1 MKRNVPSQ
9 STTVRSHAVVW
20 SLALVLSC
28 GLLLGYYV
36 LQTYL
41 APKHRQYQLDFGDA
55 QWIEPAEAGP
65 TAYFRTAVFLTGMP
79 EQAWLEVSATDN
91 FKAIINSR
99 TIGVED
105 SVKTRVAGIY
115 DIKKRLKTGTNVI
128 AISISRTSFPGAAQL
143 LVRGFIRERGGK
155 TTELVSDGS
164 WKVTTETGIVRGSEE
179 WTSSK
184 VQDEQWPRAIR
195 SKIADNSVP
204 IAWVDLNPLILQST
218 PSGSWITSE
227 NAASEVTFSTVLK
240 ANHARQETW
249 LQIAASGDLDLVI
262 NGHLITAAE
271 GSSAGARLPHLPT
284 KEAASSAQKAG
295 KQAEE
300 KTSPK
305 ETEAIVEKAIL
316 DVYDISY
323 WIKSGDNSI
332 VATVRADHRPATLLV
347 SGFFVTGDGRLQ
359 KFDSNSQWL
368 AKDLLMQREAQ
379 PKQAVELG
387 ENGSAPWGYLPQEF
401 AKPVSR
407 AGFVS
412 MLRDWLTVTL
422 TAAAVLG
429 IWLLLSGLV
438 ASGRDEVFRRVM
450 VRDALFHVPITIG
463 LLFLLLP
470 NYDLRFPAG
479 WAFQNGFVVAA
490 VLLLLGMRLFHLF
503 PIDEFADQ
511 LKPRVPR
518 FDRAILPFLVLF
530 GIMAFGLALRFHNLG
545 YMSFDHDEM
554 GLVNKSKGIYTL
566 GFPYT
571 INVGEV
577 RWITTYEAVPYPL
590 ALSGLFGYSEWTMR
604 LPSCLMGTLSIGLIA
619 LLGRRLFNWRTGLC
633 AAFVYACLPLNI
645 RWAQNCFY
653 PQQCQFMALL
663 TTWLFYEAIRLRPL
677 RSGYL
682 IGAAIAFCL
691 TYLSWEG
698 SAFLLP
704 SLFVGLMVYR
714 WGEWWWL
721 KEWSLYRAIFVVGAV
736 VVAQYCS
743 RTLAG
748 IPYLQIGSGLSNLTG
763 PSLFFLKS
771 GYLPMYYVDKLWL
784 SEGHVFFTVMA
795 LLGLP
800 FCWSHRGFR
809 YVFSILVSL
818 WICHTNF
825 IAALSPRYCYYF
837 QPLLVLSGVAAT
849 VMLYDRLVAL
859 ARRESDSA
867 IAAICAHTSG
877 IAALL
882 LVFLASNEFLF
893 KEYELSSTGDT
904 PGMMT
909 RMNTYRYDYRSV
921 DQYVKAHLQPG
932 DVVFP
937 GIPHLYAYYTGSPG
951 DYFLD
956 TLLGSKVPYNQLLD
970 EPRFVDKFGGLPVVR
985 NLTELKEAVNRGR
998 RTWLIFAPY
1007 ASFEKLSNPKVLEY
1021 LHANSRIVYETYRA
1035 KVLLIEGQSQMFEQ
1049 RGSRT
1054 ASAQTAE

>member
-1 MKRNVPSQ
+1 MKPAVPSP
-9 STTVRSHAVVW
+9 SLPLRSRAVVW

-41 APKHRQYQLDFGDA
+41 APKHRQYQLDFGA
-55 QWIEPAEAGP
+55 AEWIEPAEAGP
-65 TAYFRTAVFLTGMP
+65 TAYFRTKVFLSSEP
-79 EQAWLEVSATDN
+79 EQAWLEVAATDN
-91 FKAIINSR
+91 FKAIVNSH
-99 TIGVED
+99 TVGAEN

-115 DIKKRLKTGTNVI
+115 DIKKRLKAGTNVVAASI
-128 AISISRTSFPGAAQL
+128 ARTSFPGAAQL
-143 LVRGFIRERGGK
+143 LVRGFIKERGGK
-155 TTELVSDGS
+155 TVELISDGS

-179 WTSSK
+179 WTSAK
-184 VQDEQWPRAIR
+184 VQDEQWPNAIR
-195 SKIADNSVP
+195 SKLSDSSAP
-204 IAWVDLNPLILQST
+204 IGWVDINPLILQAP

-227 NAASEVTFSTVLK
+227 NAASEATFSTTLK
-240 ANHARQETW
+240 ASRARQETW
-249 LQIAASGDLDLVI
+249 LQIAASGDLDLII
-262 NGHLITAAE
+262 NGHLITAAV
-271 GSSAGARLPHLPT
+271 GSSSGAKLPHLP
-284 KEAASSAQKAG
+284 AQKEEISSQQAG
-295 KQAEE
+295 KQAEG
-300 KTSPK
+300 KVSAK
-305 ETEAIVEKAIL
+305 ASEATFEKAIFEI
-316 DVYDISY
+316 YDISY
-323 WIKSGDNSI
+323 WIKSGDNSVI
-332 VATVRADHRPATLLV
+332 ATVRADHRPAALLA
-347 SGFFVTGDGRLQ
+347 SGFLVTGDGRLQ

-368 AKDLLMQREAQ
+368 AKDLLMLRDAQ

-387 ENGSAPWGYLPQEF
+387 ENGSAPWGYLPQEL

-412 MLRDWLTVTL
+412 LLRSCFTITL
-422 TAAAVLG
+422 TAAGVLG

-450 VRDALFHVPITIG
+450 VRDAIFHLPVTIG
-463 LLFLLLP
+463 LVFLLLP

-479 WAFQNGFVVAA
+479 WSFHSGFIVAA
-490 VLLLLGMRLFHLF
+490 ILLLFGMRIFHLF
-503 PIDEFADQ
+503 PIDQFAEQ
-511 LKPRVPR
+511 MKPRLPR
-518 FDRAILPFLVLF
+518 FDRAALPYLLLF
-530 GIMAFGLALRFHNLG
+530 VVMAFGLALRFHNLG

-554 GLVNKSKGIYTL
+554 GLVKKSKGIYTL

-571 INVGEV
+571 INTGEV

-590 ALSGLFGYSEWTMR
+590 ALTGLFGYSEWTMR

-633 AAFVYACLPLNI
+633 AALVYACIPLNI

-653 PQQCQFMALL
+653 PSQCQFMALL
-663 TTWLFYEAIRLRPL
+663 TILLFYEAIRTRPF
-677 RSGYL
+677 RSGFL
-682 IGAAIAFCL
+682 MAAAICFCV

-721 KEWSLYRAIFVVGAV
+721 KEWSVYRALFIVGAV

-743 RTLAG
+743 RTIAG
-748 IPYLQIGSGLSNLTG
+748 IPYLQVGSGLSNLTG
-763 PSLFFLKS
+763 PSLFFLKP

-809 YVFSILVSL
+809 YVFAMLVSL
-818 WICHTNF
+818 WILHTNF

-867 IAAICAHTSG
+867 IALICARVSG
-877 IAALL
+877 VAAFL
-882 LVFLASNEFLF
+882 LVFFASNESLF

-921 DQYVKAHLQPG
+921 DEYVKAHLQPG

-937 GIPHLYAYYTGSPG
+937 GIPHVYEFYTGMSG
-951 DYFLD
+951 DYFLN
-956 TLLGSKVPYNQLLD
+956 TLLGSKVPYNQTLA
-970 EPRFVDKFGGLPVVR
+970 EPRFVDKFAGLPVVR

-1007 ASFEKLSNPKVLEY
+1007 ASFEKLSSPKVLEY
-1021 LHANSRIVYETYRA
+1021 LAANSRVVFETYRA
-1035 KVLLIEGQSQMFEQ
+1035 KVLLIEGQSQMFDK
-1049 RGSRT
+1049 GSSRT
-1054 ASAQTAE
+1054 ASAQIAE